1 MSKSFS
7 ELDGGHSS
15 NRRAS
20 RHTKSPTRARLIALA
35 LALLLVPRVGL
46 AWLFPEHRDITAQ
59 AIEKLDPAQREAL
72 DKLWSEARSAHEAR
86 LCPEPVD
93 SVQPAKPT
101 CIDYASW
108 PAIAGDHSCS
118 AKEML
123 GTVLDAPWIL
133 QVAQISAKLKT
144 QLAAAKRRDQQVNAV
159 RDSNLALQRA
169 DPELATRA
177 ASNDAHFLLARPDVS
192 IEPAAYAKLV
202 LGAGAQLNALGT
214 YAWYHLRAVAQ
225 AARIARS
232 DLAPDARAQAAQA
245 VLADEAFA
253 AHFLEDA
260 FAAGHVAGSWGDT
273 AVRLG
278 THDYYN
284 EYGIEAVTWKGKHF
298 VALGDGYMRPEDEQ
312 RAAAAVRDSLA
323 QVLEALAG
331 KAPEDITPLGGDD
344 NQPEAFN
351 VCSESRFP
359 TGVGTSAGVEIIL
372 VPIITQ
378 TPVPALATGKGELPR
393 FRGELG
399 PFLGV
404 SSAASVEGLDGGFGS
419 NQNSS
424 SAVGS
429 LELAVRTGFGLE
441 GVMSESGDGLVF
453 AELGLR
459 YDSHS
464 GSSSCGNNCNITAT
478 IPARSAVT
486 LRLRCPFWLIPGDL
500 IVAAPVL
507 AFTSP
512 KTLTKM
518 AVEAANG
525 GLIPYESGIATPV
538 GRFQFVLGRE
548 IGISFYGNY
557 SFIIPTPG
565 VPPNNATVLSLSSTQ
580 FEFPIVEYRPFR
592 SFSMDQSSSV
602 LIQLYY
608 AIDVP
613 NGTGTVTSPTG
624 APAPSLQNIQM
635 LGLRV
640 MFDWRHYFR

>member
-7 ELDGGHSS
+7 QLDRGHCSS
-15 NRRAS
+15 RRAS
-20 RHTKSPTRARLIALA
+20 HQSKSPIRVRLVVVAV
-35 LALLLVPRVGL
+35 ALLVLPRIGL
-46 AWLFPEHRDITAQ
+46 AWLFPEHTDIMAR
-59 AIEKLDPAQREAL
+59 AIEKLDPAQREAF

-86 LCPEPVD
+86 LCPEPAE
-93 SVQPAKPT
+93 SAQSAKPT

-133 QVAQISAKLKT
+133 DVVQISAKLKA
-144 QLAAAKRRDQQVNAV
+144 QLAAAKRRDQHVNAV

-177 ASNDAHFLLARPDVS
+177 SSNDAHFLLARPDVS

-214 YAWYHLRAVAQ
+214 YAWYHLRAVEQ
-225 AARIARS
+225 AARIARG
-232 DLAPDARAQAAQA
+232 DLAPEARANAALA

-298 VALGDGYMRPEDEQ
+298 VALGDGYMRPEDQE

-331 KAPEDITPLGGDD
+331 KAPEGVPPLSGDD
-344 NQPEAFN
+344 NQPDAFN
-351 VCSESRFP
+351 VCREPRFP
-359 TGVGTSAGVEIIL
+359 AAVGTAAGIETIV
-372 VPIITQ
+372 VPIIVQ

-404 SSAASVEGLDGGFGS
+404 SSAASVEGLKSGFGS
-419 NQNSS
+419 NQNSA

-429 LELAVRTGFGLE
+429 LELAVRAGFGLE

-464 GSSSCGNNCNITAT
+464 TSNGCDNCNITAT

-500 IVAAPVL
+500 ILAAPVL

-518 AVEAANG
+518 GVEAANG

-557 SFIIPTPG
+557 SFIIPTQG
-565 VPPNNATVLSLSSTQ
+565 VPPNNTTVLALSSIQ
-580 FEFPIVEYRPFR
+580 YEFPIVEYRPFR
-592 SFSMDQSSSV
+592 SFSLDQSSSV

-608 AIDVP
+608 AVDVP
-613 NGTGTVTSPTG
+613 SGSGSVTSPVG
-624 APAPSLQNIQM
+624 GPAPSLQNIQM
-635 LGLRV
+635 VGLRAV
-640 MFDWRHYFR
+640 FDWRHYFR

>member
-1 MSKSFS
+1 M
-7 ELDGGHSS
+7 
-15 NRRAS
+15 
-20 RHTKSPTRARLIALA
+20 ALA

-46 AWLFPEHRDITAQ
+46 AWLFPEHRDITVR

-72 DKLWSEARSAHEAR
+72 DKLWSEARGAHEAR
-86 LCPEPVD
+86 LCPEPAELA
-93 SVQPAKPT
+93 QPAKPT

-123 GTVLDAPWIL
+123 GTVLEAPWIL
-133 QVAQISAKLKT
+133 QVAQISAKLKA

-169 DPELATRA
+169 DTDVATRA
-177 ASNDAHFLLARPDVS
+177 TSNDAHFLLARPDVG
-192 IEPAAYAKLV
+192 IEPATYAKLV

-225 AARIARS
+225 AARIAQG
-232 DLAPDARAQAAQA
+232 DLTPEARARAAQAA
-245 VLADEAFA
+245 LADEAFA

-260 FAAGHVAGSWGDT
+260 FAAGHVPGNWGDT

-284 EYGIEAVTWKGKHF
+284 EYGIEAVTWRGKHF
-298 VALGDGYMRPEDEQ
+298 VALGDGHMRPEDEE
-312 RAAAAVRDSLA
+312 RAAAAVRDSLS

-331 KAPEDITPLGGDD
+331 KAPEGITPLGNGDD
-344 NQPEAFN
+344 QPDAFN
-351 VCSESRFP
+351 VCREPRFP
-359 TGVGTSAGVEIIL
+359 TDVGTAAGLETIVL
-372 VPIITQ
+372 PIIVQ

-404 SSAASVEGLDGGFGS
+404 SSAASVEGLNGGFASG
-419 NQNSS
+419 QNSQ

-429 LELAVRTGFGLE
+429 LELAVRAGFGLE

-464 GSSSCGNNCNITAT
+464 SSSDCGSNCNLSAI

-500 IVAAPVL
+500 IVATPLL
-507 AFTSP
+507 AFTSR
-512 KTLTKM
+512 KTLEKM

-525 GLIPYESGIATPV
+525 GLIPYEAGIATRI

-557 SFIIPTPG
+557 SFLMSTPG
-565 VPPNNATVLSLSSTQ
+565 VPPNDVTALALSSIQ
-580 FEFPIVEYRPFR
+580 YEFPIIEYRPFR
-592 SFSMDQSSSV
+592 SFSLDQSSSV

-608 AIDVP
+608 AIDTP
-613 NGTGTVTSPTG
+613 SRTGTVTSPVG
-624 APAPSLQNIQM
+624 APAPSLQNIQIV
-635 LGLRV
+635 GLRV
-640 MFDWRHYFR
+640 VFDWRHYFR